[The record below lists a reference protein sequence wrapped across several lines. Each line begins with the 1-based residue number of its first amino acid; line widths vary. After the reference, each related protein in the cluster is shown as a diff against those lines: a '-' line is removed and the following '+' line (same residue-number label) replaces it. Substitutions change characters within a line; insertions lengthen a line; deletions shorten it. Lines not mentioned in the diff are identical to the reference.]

1 MHYIARVYT
10 NDQGRVSI
18 LSTLWV
24 STLVLSYVDLSCMCQ
39 LSLTYTT
46 RRCSFIFVSVHQTA
60 AVAVWVVFELSMRKE
75 YIPAIREE
83 LSVVADS
90 IDNDGIQR
98 LSYEALRRSTTLDS
112 FIREVFRTKGDTLSV
127 IRATTRDVPL
137 GEHIIPKGFPSLIVV

>member
-1 MHYIARVYT
+1 
-10 NDQGRVSI
+10 
-18 LSTLWV
+18 
-24 STLVLSYVDLSCMCQ
+24 
-39 LSLTYTT
+39 
-46 RRCSFIFVSVHQTA
+46 
-60 AVAVWVVFELSMRKE
+60 MRKE

-137 GEHIIPKGFPSLIVV
+137 GEYIIPKGLPSLIMVRTLLTMHRQSYLSFDLSHA